1 MTNRIDSAMH
11 DHGFDPPAINPQTF
25 NSPWA
30 NEALTQRVYALWP
43 DHSSTQIRGVIGK
56 EFGVHL
62 TRNQIVGKVARAGLT
77 SEHKTEL
84 EPRTVRAKRTTI
96 PSRPKT
102 HRPKLRIVSNGAG
115 TGLRVMQSF
124 ETDQFEAR
132 EAPVEPRNL
141 TLLELEPHDCR
152 YVVCD
157 QQWLF
162 CGQAV
167 QEKSS
172 YCPGHHALVWVK
184 PQPRKIGGWR

>member
-1 MTNRIDSAMH
+1 MTHTAATH
-11 DHGFDPPAINPQTF
+11 THAAPDPPANPQTF

-30 NEALTQRVYALWP
+30 NEALTERVYALWP

-96 PSRPKT
+96 PKT
-102 HRPKLRIVSNGAG
+102 HRPKLHIVSNGAG

-124 ETDQFEAR
+124 ETDAFEAR
-132 EAPVEPRNL
+132 EALVTPL
-141 TLLELEPHDCR
+141 YCSLLDRPDNGCCHP
-152 YVVCD
+152 YGGY
-157 QQWLF
+157 
-162 CGQAV
+162 GQAITYCGNPKRA
-167 QEKSS
+167 KSN
-172 YCPGHHALVWVK
+172 YCGPHHRLLFVP